1 MGGGWPLPPLF
12 LIYRDMAKNYGING
26 RMSGKLGA
34 AVFTNQ
40 GEANVA
46 AGYNPKKTRGVS
58 VRDEVSH
65 ARFLLARGLAAL
77 IGRDAVH
84 MRGVTLKRR
93 AVYLEGVCNRVLEV
107 REGVD
112 GYEVLFTPSG
122 LQLADGGAS
131 MPYRGIEWVHVYYLL
146 KGGRVFVTAQ
156 VSFMGAQAGGGNE
169 WYLVMVNKNL
179 GGGMMVFKWRQEWM
193 KDYAQIGN
201 GVSWDLPEEIDK
213 EEWQVALML
222 CPFRLDPGA
231 SESRRVFSKSM
242 VVGTAWDD

>member
-1 MGGGWPLPPLF
+1 
-12 LIYRDMAKNYGING
+12 MAKSYGING

-40 GEANVA
+40 GEVNVA

-65 ARFLLARGLAAL
+65 ARFLLAHELAAL

-93 AVYLEGVCNRVLEV
+93 AIYLEGVCNRVLEV
-107 REGVD
+107 REGLN

-122 LQLADGGAS
+122 LQLTDGGAS
-131 MPYRGIEWVHVYYLL
+131 MPYRGIEWVHVYYMLQ
-146 KGGRVFVTAQ
+146 GGRVFVTAQ
-156 VSFMGAQAGGGNE
+156 VSFIGAQAGGGNE

-179 GGGMMVFKWRQEWM
+179 GDGMMVFKWRQEWM

-201 GVSWDLPEEIDK
+201 GTRWYLPGEINRDD
-213 EEWQVALML
+213 WQVALVL
-222 CPFRLDPGA
+222 CPFRNEGGEADVRR
-231 SESRRVFSKSM
+231 SFSRSM
-242 VVGTAWDD
+242 VVATSWSGVLEQ

>member
-1 MGGGWPLPPLF
+1 
-12 LIYRDMAKNYGING
+12 MAKSYGING

-65 ARFLLARGLAAL
+65 ARFLLAHGLAAM

-84 MRGVTLKRR
+84 VQGVTLKRR
-93 AVYLEGVCNRVLEV
+93 ASYLEGVCNRVLSV

-112 GYEVLFTPSG
+112 GCEVLFTPSR

-131 MPYRGIEWVHVYYLL
+131 MPYRGIEWVHLYYQILNG
-146 KGGRVFVTAQ
+146 KPIVSAQ
-156 VSFMGAQAGGGNE
+156 VSFLKGQAGGGNE
-169 WYLVMVNKNL
+169 WLLLMVNKRL
-179 GGGMMVFKWRQEWM
+179 GGGMMVYKWQQEWII
-193 KDYAQIGN
+193 DYEQIGN
-201 GVSWDLPEEIDK
+201 GVNWDLPGEIDK
-213 EEWQVALML
+213 EEWQVALVL
-222 CPFRLDPGA
+222 CPFGLDPGA
-231 SESRRVFSKSM
+231 SGSRRVFSKSM

>member
-1 MGGGWPLPPLF
+1 
-12 LIYRDMAKNYGING
+12 MAKNYGING

-58 VRDEVSH
+58 VRDEVRH
-65 ARFLLARGLAAL
+65 ARFLLAHGLAAL
-77 IGRDAVH
+77 ISRDAVH

-93 AVYLEGVCNRVLEV
+93 AIYLEGVCNRVLEV
-107 REGVD
+107 REGLD

-122 LQLADGGAS
+122 LQLADGWAP
-131 MPYRGIEWVHVYYLL
+131 MPYRGIEWVHLYYQILNG
-146 KGGRVFVTAQ
+146 KPKVSAQ
-156 VSFMGAQAGGGNE
+156 VSFLKAQAGGGNE
-169 WYLVMVNKNL
+169 WLLLMVNKRL
-179 GGGMMVFKWRQEWM
+179 GGGMMVFKWQQEWVI
-193 KDYAQIGN
+193 DYKQIGN
-201 GVSWDLPEEIDK
+201 GVHWDLPGEIDK
-213 EEWQVALML
+213 GEWQVALVL
-222 CPFRLDPGA
+222 CPFKLDSGA

>member
-1 MGGGWPLPPLF
+1 
-12 LIYRDMAKNYGING
+12 MAKNYGING

-65 ARFLLARGLAAL
+65 ARFLLAHGLAAL

-84 MRGVTLKRR
+84 VQGVTLKRR
-93 AVYLEGVCNRVLEV
+93 ASYLEGVCNRILEI
-107 REGVD
+107 REGIE
-112 GYEVLFTPSG
+112 GYEVLLTPSG

-131 MPYRGIEWVHVYYLL
+131 MPYRGIEWVHLYYQIQNG
-146 KGGRVFVTAQ
+146 KPIVSTQ
-156 VSFMGAQAGGGNE
+156 VSFLKAQAGGGNE
-169 WYLVMVNKNL
+169 WLLLMVNKRL
-179 GGGMMVFKWRQEWM
+179 GGGMMVYKWQQEWLI
-193 KDYAQIGN
+193 DYEQIGN
-201 GVSWDLPEEIDK
+201 GVRWDLPGEIDK
-213 EEWQVALML
+213 GEWQVALVL
-222 CPFRLDPGA
+222 CPFSYDTGT
-231 SESRRVFSKSM
+231 SGSRRLFSKSM